1 MVKSSTTADEVPL
14 FVTLADEPAAPV
26 VTVPI
31 ASVVAGP
38 VSPCGPRSPTL
49 VTATFAVPPFVIV
62 GAGVPVDPGT
72 VTLVVLPPETVTVT
86 SLPAIC
92 YLTGSMQ

>member
-1 MVKSSTTADEVPL
+1 VPL
-14 FVTLADEPAAPV
+14 A
-26 VTVPI
+26 TVPMV
-31 ASVVAGP
+31 SVVAGP
-38 VSPCGPRSPTL
+38 TSPCGPRSPTL
-49 VTATFAVPPFVIV
+49 VTLTLAVPPFVIV

-72 VTLVVLPPETVTVT
+72 VTVVVVPPETVTVT